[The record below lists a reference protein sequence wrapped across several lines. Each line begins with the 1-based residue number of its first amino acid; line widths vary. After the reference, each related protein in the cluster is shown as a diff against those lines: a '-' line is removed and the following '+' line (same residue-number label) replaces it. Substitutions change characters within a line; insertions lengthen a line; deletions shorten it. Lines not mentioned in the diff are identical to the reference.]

1 MKEIGFRVV
10 LCQDGVVQK
19 VGHTHNLPLNY
30 ANCKDFDVRNLQKN
44 ILPEF

>member
-19 VGHTHNLPLNY
+19 VGHTHI
-30 ANCKDFDVRNLQKN
+30 NCAKSGMGLFKLIID
-44 ILPEF
+44 